1 MSLLYMN
8 VWIEMLTNDICMQ
21 DETTDFAIFVC

>member
-8 VWIEMLTNDICMQ
+8 VWMEVPTNYNCMQ
-21 DETTDFAIFVC
+21 DETADFAIFVF